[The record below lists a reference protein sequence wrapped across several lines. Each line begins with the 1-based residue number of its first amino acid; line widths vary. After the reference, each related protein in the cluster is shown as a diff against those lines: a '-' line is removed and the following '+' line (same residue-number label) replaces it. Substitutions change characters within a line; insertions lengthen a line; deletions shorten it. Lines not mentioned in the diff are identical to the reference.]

1 MLCTAET
8 GDETIGTVEDD
19 SAGGVGAETFLA
31 TFLTA
36 VLVATFLAA
45 VFVATF
51 LAAFLATR
59 LGVGAVSPAV
69 PSWLLLLIRNQLK
82 GRCAARMETIRMRV
96 EREFYRPHRHRPKT
110 RSLMVTT
117 VALMFLTL
125 DH

>member
-36 VLVATFLAA
+36 VLVATFLVA

-51 LAAFLATR
+51 LAAR